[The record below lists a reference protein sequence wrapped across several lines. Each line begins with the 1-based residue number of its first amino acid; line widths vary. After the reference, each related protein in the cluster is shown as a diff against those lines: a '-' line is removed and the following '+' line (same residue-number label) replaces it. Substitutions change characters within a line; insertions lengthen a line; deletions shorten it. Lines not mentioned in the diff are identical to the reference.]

1 VTEPVIIDGKATAK
15 DIREELKLKVQALA
29 KQGVTPGLA
38 AVLVGDDP
46 ASEIYVRNKS
56 RACEKTG
63 VYSEIIRLPGTT
75 TERELL
81 DLVESLNG
89 RNDIHGILVQSP
101 VPAAIDEFKVN
112 ITVSPEKDVD
122 GFHPDNAGR
131 ALLGRPGYVPCTP
144 AGVMEL
150 LKRYDID
157 PEGLNVMIAGRG
169 NIVGKPLMALLIQ
182 KAAGANATVTL
193 THSRTRNLGD
203 YCRRADIV
211 IAAMGQ
217 PELIQGEMVKEGAVV
232 IDVGINRID
241 DPSAK
246 KGYRVVGDVHFESV
260 APKCRAITPVPGGV
274 GPMTIAMLLKN
285 TIESARRTISAA

>member
-1 VTEPVIIDGKATAK
+1 MSDPIIIDGRATAK
-15 DIREELKLKVQALA
+15 QIRDELSLLVADL
-29 KQGVTPGLA
+29 GTHGITPGLA

-63 VYSEIIRLPGTT
+63 VHSEIIRLSGKT

-81 DLVESLNG
+81 DVVIELNE
-89 RNDIHGILVQSP
+89 RPDIHGILVQSP
-101 VPAAIDEFKVN
+101 LPEAIDEFNVN
-112 ITVSPEKDVD
+112 ITVLPAKDVD
-122 GFHPDNAGR
+122 GFHPDNVGR

-144 AGVMEL
+144 AAVMEL

-157 PEGLNVMIAGRG
+157 PQGCDVTIAGRG

-182 KAAGANATVTL
+182 KAAGANATVTV
-193 THSRTRNLGD
+193 THSQTRDLAD
-203 YCRRADIV
+203 HCRRADIV

-217 PELIQGEMVKEGAVV
+217 AELIKGDMVKEGAVV
-232 IDVGINRID
+232 IDVGINRVD
-241 DPSAK
+241 DPKAS

-260 APKCRAITPVPGGV
+260 APRCRAITPVPGGV

-285 TIESARRTISAA
+285 TIESARRTLTSG